1 MMIGDLRERAVGQ
14 CGDAVDG
21 TAGAGE
27 GTLDG
32 EVEGRDGVP
41 VREEMPNEVD
51 PQQAGAA
58 GSETGRWLAHGRARL

>member
-14 CGDAVDG
+14 RGDAVDG
-21 TAGAGE
+21 TAAGE

-32 EVEGRDGVP
+32 EVE
-41 VREEMPNEVD
+41 
-51 PQQAGAA
+51 GAA